1 MFILL
6 HFPGRLI
13 CAEGSTKVLK
23 EWSKPKTAPG
33 WIRGICSHKLAMRIL
48 MKRPWSMSA
57 SGINTDGKISNSFN
71 MTIDASLCILPLTS
85 WFPQCCYWSGHLI
98 SGPNLFVSLSFVWHC
113 GYFGKWE
120 ELERQLKRHH
130 VKKDTDHFKKE
141 KKISTEKYPSN
152 EKIERHRKN
161 K

>member
-48 MKRPWSMSA
+48 IKRPWSMSA
-57 SGINTDGKISNSFN
+57 SGINTDGKISNFFN
-71 MTIDASLCILPLTS
+71 MTIDASLCILPLT
-85 WFPQCCYWSGHLI
+85 LI
-98 SGPNLFVSLSFVWHC
+98 SPMLLLIWTSYIRAWSLCFTFFCLTMWLFWEVSRA
-113 GYFGKWE
+113 GKTAE
-120 ELERQLKRHH
+120 KTSCQKGHRPLEKG
-130 VKKDTDHFKKE
+130 KKNF
-141 KKISTEKYPSN
+141 
-152 EKIERHRKN
+152 HRKVS
-161 K
+161 KQWKDREA